1 MHITF
6 DSEDLNGTVLDVVD
20 ALTVHGLKQA
30 REGMIRDYES
40 VKKGEG
46 INVFVVGDND
56 ADAFEISRR
65 IEAFDLI
72 LDYFSLNHEAYEFKD
87 EDAI

>member
-1 MHITF
+1 MNIKF
-6 DSEDLNGTVLDVVD
+6 DSEDLNGAVLDVVD
-20 ALTVHGLKQA
+20 VLTVSGLKQA
-30 REGMIRDYES
+30 RDGLIRDYES
-40 VKKGEG
+40 VKNGERV
-46 INVFVVGDND
+46 NAFVVDDND
-56 ADAFEISRR
+56 ADAYEISRR